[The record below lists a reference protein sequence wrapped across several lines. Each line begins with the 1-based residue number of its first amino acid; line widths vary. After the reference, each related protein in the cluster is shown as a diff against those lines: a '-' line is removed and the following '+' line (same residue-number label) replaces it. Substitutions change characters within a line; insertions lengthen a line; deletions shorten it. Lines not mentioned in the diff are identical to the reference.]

1 MRSCTVSGVGAEKG
15 RQRRRDMYALVRQHM
30 WTAVSN
36 NAASATVGTHI
47 GRRLECFLLPNQ
59 TVEPVHSEVWCVLQ
73 AHAAMQAGAKG
84 VKEVD
89 FVLQR
94 IV

>member
-1 MRSCTVSGVGAEKG
+1 MYCFWCGSGEGTTAAAGYVCAGTAAHVDSRVQQRSKC
-15 RQRRRDMYALVRQHM
+15 H
-30 WTAVSN
+30 
-36 NAASATVGTHI
+36 ATVGTHI